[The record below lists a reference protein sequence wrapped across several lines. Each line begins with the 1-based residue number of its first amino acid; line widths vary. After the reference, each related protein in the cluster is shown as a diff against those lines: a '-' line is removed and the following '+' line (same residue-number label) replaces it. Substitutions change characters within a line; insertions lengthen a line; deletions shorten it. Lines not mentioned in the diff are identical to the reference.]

1 MTAEA
6 ELHALE
12 GQLAEQDG
20 PQLTPDE
27 YKSVFRQ
34 HAAGVAVVTLVH
46 EGLPVGFTATSV
58 ISVSAEP
65 PLLAFSIDSRSSSWP
80 ALREARTLVVNFL
93 ADDQVD
99 VSARFARSGA
109 DRFAAGGW
117 SPLPG
122 GDPVIDGVL
131 SWVRGRVVQR
141 TPVGRSYLVSLWAT
155 EHATRPDAL
164 PLVYRDR
171 AYHRLEATGDTA
183 AR

>member
-1 MTAEA
+1 MTAD
-6 ELHALE
+6 LHALE
-12 GQLAEQDG
+12 DQLAEQDG
-20 PQLTPDE
+20 PRLTPEE

-34 HAAGVAVVTLVH
+34 HASGVAVVTLIH
-46 EGLPVGFTATSV
+46 EGAPVGFTATSV

-93 ADDQVD
+93 AEDQVD
-99 VSARFARSGA
+99 VSARFARSGV
-109 DRFAAGGW
+109 DRFAEGGW

-155 EHATRPDAL
+155 EHATREHVL

-171 AYHRLEATGDTA
+171 AYHRLAPTGEIA